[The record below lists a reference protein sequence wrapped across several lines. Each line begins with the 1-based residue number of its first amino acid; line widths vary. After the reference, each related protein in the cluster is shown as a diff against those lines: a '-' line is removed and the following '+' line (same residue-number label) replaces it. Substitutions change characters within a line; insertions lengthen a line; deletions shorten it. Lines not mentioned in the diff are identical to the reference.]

1 MGQMTSSN
9 LAARVIGIDVSKDK
23 IDISDAEGK
32 LKKEVQNS
40 TESIVKH
47 LVRRIDRPAEA
58 FVVCEATGGYERL
71 LVKALHEAG
80 IAVCVANPFQV
91 RQFAKGMGVIEK
103 TDPIDAQL
111 LRRFGEVAELLPTA
125 PQSAAQEHHEALVR
139 RREQI
144 MDLVSQEQ
152 NRLYQAFDKAITAKI
167 KVVLDVL
174 KTQQKQLDAEI
185 AVCLEIAAE
194 TNPAVAVMQ
203 SVPGIGAVTT
213 STLLCDLPELGTLN
227 RGEIAKLAG
236 VAPIAHESGQKK
248 GTRSIYGGR
257 GHVRRV
263 LYMAALAATRHNPVI
278 RKFYCRLVAHG
289 KEKKV
294 ALVACMRKL
303 LTIVNHMVRNR
314 ALWRT
319 TTVTAE
325 QEIVVAG
332 T

>member
-1 MGQMTSSN
+1 MTSSK
-9 LAARVIGIDVSKDK
+9 LAARVIGIDVAKDK
-23 IDISDAEGK
+23 IDVSDAEGK

-47 LVRRIDRPAEA
+47 LVRKIDRPAET
-58 FVVCEATGGYERL
+58 FVVCEATGGYERT
-71 LVKALHEAG
+71 LVKAMHEAG

-111 LRRFGEVAELLPTA
+111 LRRFGEVVDLLPTA
-125 PQSAAQEHHEALVR
+125 PKSAAHEHHEALVR

-152 NRLYQAFDKAITAKI
+152 NRLYQAFDEAITAKI
-167 KVVLDVL
+167 KIVLDVL

-185 AVCLEIAAE
+185 AVFLEIEAE
-194 TNPAVAVMQ
+194 TNPTIAVIQ

-213 STLLCDLPELGTLN
+213 STMFCDLPELGNLN

-257 GHVRRV
+257 GQVRRV

-278 RKFYCRLVAHG
+278 RKFYIRLVARG

-303 LTIVNHMVRNR
+303 LTIVNDMVRKQD
-314 ALWRT
+314 LWRT
-319 TTVTAE
+319 TTVPAE
-325 QEIVVAG
+325 QETVVVG

>member
-1 MGQMTSSN
+1 MTSSK
-9 LAARVIGIDVSKDK
+9 LAARVIGIDVAKDK
-23 IDISDAEGK
+23 IDVSDAEGK

-47 LVRRIDRPAEA
+47 LVQKIDRPAET
-58 FVVCEATGGYERL
+58 FVVCEATGGYERT
-71 LVKALHEAG
+71 LVKAMHEAG

-91 RQFAKGMGVIEK
+91 RQFAQGMGVIEK

-111 LRRFGEVAELLPTA
+111 LRRFGEVVDLLPTA
-125 PQSAAQEHHEALVR
+125 RKSAAHEHHEALVR
-139 RREQI
+139 RREQL
-144 MDLVSQEQ
+144 MDLLSQEQ
-152 NRLYQAFDKAITAKI
+152 NRLGQCIDNEVTAMI
-167 KVVLDVL
+167 ETILDSI
-174 KTQQKQLDAEI
+174 KTQQKQVDSQI
-185 AVCLEIAAE
+185 AVFLEIEAE
-194 TNPAVAVMQ
+194 TNPAVAVIQ
-203 SVPGIGAVTT
+203 SVPGIGPVTT

-278 RKFYCRLVAHG
+278 RKFYVRLLAHG

-303 LTIVNHMVRNR
+303 LTIVNHMVRNQE
-314 ALWRT
+314 LWRT
-319 TTVTAE
+319 AKVATE
-325 QEIVVAG
+325 QEIVVVG